1 MSLFVFFKSV
11 LAFGWIFPLIRGSHQ
26 SWFLSFVEKS
36 RKCCVWGWRHRTKKR
51 KKTRR
56 WLPLQKHQPE
66 TSRKVRFLV
75 FAKEFVRFGFVAERA
90 LQTRSR
96 RYTDAFFLISRYVRV
111 GAKIFKTK
119 CAQCHVAEPGGG
131 HKQVRLRVSFGHKRT
146 GMDEIAVRGTRWTR
160 LGRFEPSDRVFTAPL
175 SLRYSRL
182 EFVVRWSR

>member
-1 MSLFVFFKSV
+1 MGVFVCFFKSV

-36 RKCCVWGWRHRTKKR
+36 RKCVVCGGGGTEQKKR
-51 KKTRR
+51 KTTRR

-96 RYTDAFFLISRYVRV
+96 RYTDAFFLISRSRACRREDFQDEVRAV
-111 GAKIFKTK
+111 PRRGEGWRTQAGAS
-119 CAQCHVAEPGGG
+119 P
-131 HKQVRLRVSFGHKRT
+131 
-146 GMDEIAVRGTRWTR
+146 
-160 LGRFEPSDRVFTAPL
+160 P
-175 SLRYSRL
+175 SRL
-182 EFVVRWSR
+182 STLERREGGVKTRDVRE

>member
-1 MSLFVFFKSV
+1 MFWHLVGF
-11 LAFGWIFPLIRGSHQ
+11 SH
-26 SWFLSFVEKS
+26 SFVAHIRVGFCHLSKNRES
-36 RKCCVWGWRHRTKKR
+36 VVCGGGGTAQKKR